1 MRVGARE
8 LTQTYLQFLGIS
20 EGSRGVEAAVELV
33 VEVVAEFLSGGD
45 LAVPGGV
52 IARPGGVCAHERTR
66 PHAGLTQPDSH
77 SNSQTLKLAAF
88 HEPFHEPAE
97 IKDQMQKLLAHLHL
111 GQDELRAEIEM
122 GQDHS

>member
-1 MRVGARE
+1 MRVVEE
-8 LTQTYLQFLGIS
+8 LRPRLSSWSKLLPSSLAEATSLFLGVLS
-20 EGSRGVEAAVELV
+20 RDREGFAPMRG
-33 VEVVAEFLSGGD
+33 
-45 LAVPGGV
+45 PG
-52 IARPGGVCAHERTR
+52 RT
-66 PHAGLTQPDSH
+66 PDSH